1 MKHTRNFS
9 IIAHIDHG
17 KSTLADRLM
26 QRTNTVEEREFRDQL
41 LDDMDL
47 ERERGITIKARAV
60 TMHTEYRGE
69 RYQLNLIDTP
79 GHVDFNYEVLKSMQ
93 ACEGALLLVD
103 AAQGIEAQTVANA
116 LLAEEAKL
124 TIVPVLNKV
133 DLAAARPEEVADE
146 IEQTLCL
153 EKASVLHASAKSG
166 IGIDEI
172 IEAIIERIPPPSGDP
187 KAPLQALIFDSTYND
202 YRGVVVYMRIVN
214 GSVSAGDKVRMLR
227 TGRTY
232 EVSEVGKFLPAM
244 KATKSL
250 ECGEVGYLISNIKE
264 LSHIKIGDT
273 ITLEET
279 AKTVKPLPGFREP
292 RPMVFCGLYPASS
305 GDFEGLRKALD
316 RLALND
322 SSFTYQPETSDA
334 LGFGFRCGFLG
345 VLHMEIVQERLER
358 ESDIDVVQTAPNV
371 TYEILTTDGKTFQI
385 DTPAH
390 LPDPHRLEEIR
401 EPYVKV
407 NLIMPSEYIGNIL
420 PLCEERRGIYVATEY
435 ISASRVMLHYELPL
449 SEIIFD
455 FHDKLKSGT
464 RGYGTMDYEL
474 IGYRSGPL
482 VKLRILVGGME
493 VDALSMIVHRTAADR
508 RGRKVIQKLSGE
520 IPRHMFEVPLQ
531 AAIGGKIIARETI
544 KAQRKNVTAKCYG
557 GDITRKR
564 KLLEKQKAGKRRMK
578 QVGNVE
584 IPQKAFLSVL
594 STDDPR

>member
-1 MKHTRNFS
+1 MKHIRNFS

-17 KSTLADRLM
+17 KSTLADRLL
-26 QRTNTVEEREFRDQL
+26 QRTGSVAEREFRDQL

-60 TMHTEYRGE
+60 TMKYRRADGE
-69 RYQLNLIDTP
+69 YQLNLIDTP
-79 GHVDFNYEVLKSMQ
+79 GHVDFNYEVLKSLQ

-116 LLAEEAKL
+116 ALAEAAQL

-133 DLAAARPEEVADE
+133 DLASARLDEVSEE

-153 EKASVLHASAKSG
+153 ERDGILHASAKSG
-166 IGIDEI
+166 IGIDEVLD
-172 IEAIIERIPPPSGDP
+172 AIVDRIPPPQGNP
-187 KAPLQALIFDSTYND
+187 AAPLQALIFDSSYND
-202 YRGVVVYMRIVN
+202 YRGVVVYLRV
-214 GSVSAGDKVRMLR
+214 VSGRVAVGDRVRMLR
-227 TGRTY
+227 AGRTY
-232 EVSEVGKFLPAM
+232 DVAEVGRFLPEMSACS
-244 KATKSL
+244 SL

-264 LSHIKIGDT
+264 LSHVKVGDT
-273 ITLEET
+273 VTLEEC
-279 AKTVKPLPGFREP
+279 AKEVVPLPGFREP
-292 RPMVFCGLYPASS
+292 RPMVFCGLYPAST
-305 GDFEGLRKALD
+305 GDFEALRRALD

-358 ESDIDVVQTAPNV
+358 ESDLDVVQTAPNV
-371 TYEILTTDGKTFQI
+371 TYEIATNDGATVRI
-385 DTPAH
+385 DSPAN
-390 LPDPHRLEEIR
+390 LPDPHRIEEIR
-401 EPYVKV
+401 EPFVKV
-407 NLIMPSEYIGNIL
+407 NLVMPAEYIGNIL
-420 PLCEERRGIYVATEY
+420 PLCEERRGIYVSTEY
-435 ISASRVMLHYELPL
+435 ISANRVILHYELPL

-474 IGYRSGPL
+474 IGYRSSPL

-493 VDALSMIVHRTAADR
+493 VDALSMIIHRSAAER
-508 RGRKVIQKLSGE
+508 RGRRVIQKLRDE

-531 AAIGGKIIARETI
+531 AAIGGKVVARETI
-544 KAQRKNVTAKCYG
+544 KAVRKNVTAKCYG

-564 KLLEKQKAGKRRMK
+564 KLIEKQKAGKRRMK

-594 STDDPR
+594 STDDAR